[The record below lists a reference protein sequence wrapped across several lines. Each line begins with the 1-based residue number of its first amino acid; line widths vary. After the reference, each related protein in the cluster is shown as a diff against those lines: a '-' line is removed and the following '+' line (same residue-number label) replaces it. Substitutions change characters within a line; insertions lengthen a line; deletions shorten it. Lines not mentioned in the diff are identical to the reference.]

1 MPRLSVSERKALI
14 RDLKLLA
21 VTDLT
26 MSLSHRDRFPDGTRI
41 PNGTR
46 ERASWMSVLVL
57 MVYNNAGASSEL
69 LLMQVLLCILQRL
82 SYTRLHLNSRRRR
95 EWNIRISHLQVLG
108 IFQLI
113 KQLRRRRGS
122 HIPKPPRESLGRTYI
137 TLLDRPQVFLEWARM
152 PHQSFRRLVG
162 EIRTHPDF
170 SSKPNHIQTPCE
182 MQLVVALAYMGMS
195 GHFSIS
201 AHKLSQIFNIDEER
215 IEEYTEICIGA
226 IVSLEEKY
234 VKWPTAS
241 ERVEYVSQSSAG
253 QLFDKAVGLV
263 DGAVFPLAFRPS
275 KDPEQYLTGTKFVYG
290 VNSIIVCNR
299 DRRVMYAVH
308 GRRGGEH
315 DQRVYESSEIYKH
328 PEKWFSPGEYVLAD
342 SDLAASA
349 TVIPAFK
356 PGSTESTR
364 LPDEQEEFNAELSRQ
379 RGEVDECVGMMMKR
393 WQSLH
398 AIPLKLTDAYAA
410 HRLDRWIR
418 ACVILHNFL
427 LDHPGSADLALL
439 DAPHPAVSLPPW
451 ARPVFNPN
459 QAPTASAHDPSKQLQ
474 LLQAFRTPPL
484 SS

>member
-1 MPRLSVSERKALI
+1 
-14 RDLKLLA
+14 
-21 VTDLT
+21 
-26 MSLSHRDRFPDGTRI
+26 
-41 PNGTR
+41 
-46 ERASWMSVLVL
+46 
-57 MVYNNAGASSEL
+57 
-69 LLMQVLLCILQRL
+69 
-82 SYTRLHLNSRRRR
+82 
-95 EWNIRISHLQVLG
+95 
-108 IFQLI
+108 
-113 KQLRRRRGS
+113 
-122 HIPKPPRESLGRTYI
+122 
-137 TLLDRPQVFLEWARM
+137 M

-201 AHKLSQIFNIDEER
+201 AHKLSQIFNIDGECFWLGHNSLHPTFFFFFFFFFLGGGGAAGKLTFCNSKEER

-315 DQRVYESSEIYKH
+315 DQRVYESSE
-328 PEKWFSPGEYVLAD
+328 V
-342 SDLAASA
+342 
-349 TVIPAFK
+349 
-356 PGSTESTR
+356 
-364 LPDEQEEFNAELSRQ
+364 
-379 RGEVDECVGMMMKR
+379 
-393 WQSLH
+393 
-398 AIPLKLTDAYAA
+398 
-410 HRLDRWIR
+410 
-418 ACVILHNFL
+418 
-427 LDHPGSADLALL
+427 
-439 DAPHPAVSLPPW
+439 
-451 ARPVFNPN
+451 
-459 QAPTASAHDPSKQLQ
+459 
-474 LLQAFRTPPL
+474 
-484 SS
+484 